1 MKIKSY
7 NAKNSDVYH
16 NNSDCT
22 EGNNIERVN
31 LQQGTGGK
39 RLCKKCANL
48 NSPKK

>member
-39 RLCKKCANL
+39 RLCHRCAGL
-48 NSPKK
+48 NSKK